1 MPTILNLAPAA
12 AGKTTYALN
21 LARQAA
27 QGLAGVPRV
36 VVATRLQAAAAH
48 QRLAAAGGA
57 LGVRILTFDD
67 LYTECLAA
75 AGEVYTELSE
85 PVQYRLLRAIVD
97 SLSLRH
103 YASLTGRPGFIQALQ
118 RLIGELKAAQ
128 IYPEHFAASVQQMG
142 DEARLQEL
150 AAIYLAYQQRLQDN
164 GWADRAGLGW
174 LSVEAL
180 AQRAP
185 HVGRDWPLLAVD
197 GFDDFTPI
205 QAALLRLLAA
215 RVGEMLITLTGS
227 VDGNRRP
234 LVHRRFAR
242 TRQILSA
249 ALGVQATAM
258 PTAVHR
264 AAPRLAYLEANLWRG
279 QVSAP
284 PAAPPV
290 DHAGVGP
297 FLAAA
302 DLTLIEAPDRTAEV
316 RAALRWLKARLLL
329 DGRQPG
335 ELALLMRNVTPYRAA
350 IEQVAAEFGLPLRLV
365 DGLPLVLNPL
375 IAALLDLLRLA
386 LPGPDQRPALPRRLV
401 IEAWRSPYFD
411 WRVLAPEGI
420 GPTDADRLD
429 AAARQGRVI
438 SGLAQW
444 EEALALLCTRAAG
457 AAEADST
464 FSTRQSASFDVDETP
479 QPAAAPAA
487 EAARRLHALFRR
499 FVDFLT
505 PPAGE
510 QPRRVFVGWLESLIG
525 DDPQPAPDG
534 DASQPGQPDSLQMA
548 AQARRAP
555 PSIAGQDVAALVC
568 LKDVLRGLVW
578 AEEAVASPPVDFE
591 DFVAD
596 LSGAIE
602 AAAYHPPQAA
612 PGHDIIVANVIQAR
626 GLSFHAV
633 AVLGLAEGEFPA
645 SLHED
650 AFLRE
655 TDRARLRQ
663 DFGELSRAVGLSLP
677 STLDSAEVEFFYET
691 ITRPTA
697 QLLLTRPR
705 LADNGALWQAS
716 PFWEELRRLVPV
728 TPVGLTSESLPSP
741 TEAASW
747 PELIETLA
755 AQPGLTTARAWA
767 QQADPARWLALTTA
781 AEVFQARSGDGQHL
795 YDGDLS
801 AAAAA
806 CAQRFGP
813 TFTWSAS
820 RLETYRSCPLFFFFA
835 SVLRLEPRRQPV
847 AGPDTSQLGNIY
859 HRIFELVYQAASDPG
874 DHVSALAAL
883 PGVAR
888 PVLDAAPGREGFRVT
903 AWWAQTRAEIEEDV
917 RRSLLGLAELRGDW
931 QPIAFEQ
938 RFFDA
943 QTLEVTVAGDSFRL
957 HGVIDRIDRAPDG
970 RLRVIDYK
978 TGGPSSFKRQ
988 AVEAGKKLQLP
999 LYALAARDALHLGQP
1014 ADGFYWHVRQA
1025 QPSDFTLQGSTG
1037 GPAAAMQRAAAFAW
1051 EAVQGIRAGRFAPT
1065 PPADG
1070 CPDYCPAAAFCWRYR
1085 PRYVGQKP

>member
-1 MPTILNLAPAA
+1 M
-12 AGKTTYALN
+12 
-21 LARQAA
+21 
-27 QGLAGVPRV
+27 
-36 VVATRLQAAAAH
+36 
-48 QRLAAAGGA
+48 
-57 LGVRILTFDD
+57 
-67 LYTECLAA
+67 
-75 AGEVYTELSE
+75 
-85 PVQYRLLRAIVD
+85 
-97 SLSLRH
+97 
-103 YASLTGRPGFIQALQ
+103 
-118 RLIGELKAAQ
+118 
-128 IYPEHFAASVQQMG
+128 
-142 DEARLQEL
+142 
-150 AAIYLAYQQRLQDN
+150 
-164 GWADRAGLGW
+164 
-174 LSVEAL
+174 
-180 AQRAP
+180 
-185 HVGRDWPLLAVD
+185 D

-205 QAALLRLLAA
+205 QAALLSLLAA
-215 RVGEMLITLTGS
+215 RVGKMLITLTGS
-227 VDGNRRP
+227 VDGDRRP
-234 LVHRRFAR
+234 LVHRRFAH
-242 TRQILSA
+242 TRQILSD
-249 ALGVQATAM
+249 ALGMQATAM
-258 PTAVHR
+258 PTAAHR

-279 QVSAP
+279 QVSPP
-284 PAAPPV
+284 PAAPLE
-290 DHAGVGP
+290 DHAGAGP

-329 DGRQPG
+329 DNRQPG

-350 IEQVAAEFGLPLRLV
+350 IEQIAAEFGLPLRLV
-365 DGLPLVLNPL
+365 DGLPLALNPA

-386 LPGPDQRPALPRRLV
+386 LPGPDQRPALPPRLV

-457 AAEADST
+457 AAEGDSA
-464 FSTRQSASFDVDETP
+464 FSPRQAASFDVDEAP
-479 QPAAAPAA
+479 QASSPPAA
-487 EAARRLHALFRR
+487 EAARTLQALFRR

-510 QPRRVFVGWLESLIG
+510 QPRRVFVGWLETLMG
-525 DDPQPAPDG
+525 DDPQPDPDDEAG
-534 DASQPGQPDSLQMA
+534 QLSQPDSLHMA

-555 PSIAGQDVAALVC
+555 PVVGGRDVEALVC

-578 AEEAVASPPVDFE
+578 AEEAVASPPVDF
-591 DFVAD
+591 DGFVAD

-612 PGHDIIVANVIQAR
+612 SGHDIIVANVIQAR

-645 SLHED
+645 SLRED

-663 DFGELSRAVGLSLP
+663 LGLSLP

-716 PFWEELRRLVPV
+716 PFWEELRRLVPA
-728 TPVGLTSESLPSP
+728 PPFGLTSESLPAPS
-741 TEAASW
+741 EAASW

-781 AEVFQARSGDGQHL
+781 AEVFQARSRDGQHL
-795 YDGDLS
+795 HDGDLS
-801 AAAAA
+801 AWATA

-813 TFTWSAS
+813 AFTWSAS

-835 SVLRLEPRRQPV
+835 SVLRLEPRGQPV
-847 AGPDTSQLGNIY
+847 TGPDAAQLGNIY
-859 HRIFELVYQAASDPG
+859 HRIFERVYQAASDPR
-874 DHVSALAAL
+874 DHVSVLAAL
-883 PGVAR
+883 PEAAR
-888 PVLDAAPGREGFRVT
+888 QALDAAPGREGFRVT

-917 RRSLLGLAELRGDW
+917 RRSLWGLAELRGDW
-931 QPIAFEQ
+931 QPIGFEQ

-957 HGVIDRIDRAPDG
+957 HGVIDRIDRTPDG

-978 TGGPSSFKRQ
+978 TGGPSSFTRQ

-999 LYALAARDALHLGQP
+999 LYALAVRDALHLGQP
-1014 ADGFYWHVRQA
+1014 VDGFYWHVRQA
-1025 QPSDFTLQGSTG
+1025 LPSDFTLQGSPG
-1037 GPAAAMQRAAAFAW
+1037 GPVAAMQRAADFAW

-1085 PRYVGQKP
+1085 PRYVG

>member
-1 MPTILNLAPAA
+1 MPTILSLAPAA

-36 VVATRLQAAAAH
+36 VVATRLQAAAAR

-85 PVQYRLLRAIVD
+85 PVQYRLLHAIVD
-97 SLSLRH
+97 ALPLRH
-103 YASLTGRPGFIQALQ
+103 YASLIGRPGFIQALQ

-128 IYPEHFAASVQQMG
+128 IRPEHLVASVQQMG
-142 DEARLQEL
+142 GEPRLQEL
-150 AAIYLAYQQRLQDN
+150 AAIYLAYQQRLQEN

-205 QAALLRLLAA
+205 QAALLSLLAA

-227 VDGNRRP
+227 VDGDRRP

-258 PTAVHR
+258 PAAACR
-264 AAPRLAYLEANLWRG
+264 AAPCLAYLEANLWRG

-284 PAAPPV
+284 PAAPQV
-290 DHAGVGP
+290 DQAAAGP

-302 DLTLIEAPDRTAEV
+302 DLTLIEAPDRAAEV

-350 IEQVAAEFGLPLRLV
+350 IEQIAAEFGLPVRVV
-365 DGLPLVLNPL
+365 DGLPLALNPA
-375 IAALLDLLRLA
+375 IAALLDLLRLV
-386 LPGPDQRPALPRRLV
+386 LPGPDQRPALLRRLV

-411 WRVLAPEGI
+411 WRVLTPEGI

-444 EEALALLCTRAAG
+444 EEALALLCARV
-457 AAEADST
+457 ADGGENDSAL
-464 FSTRQSASFDVDETP
+464 SPQPSASFDVDETP
-479 QPAAAPAA
+479 QPADAPAA
-487 EAARRLHALFRR
+487 EAARRLQTLFRH

-505 PPAGE
+505 PPAGK
-510 QPRRVFVGWLESLIG
+510 QPQRVFVGWLETLIG
-525 DDPQPAPDG
+525 DDPQQTSDG
-534 DASQPGQPDSLQMA
+534 DAGQPVQPDSLQMT

-555 PSIAGQDVAALVC
+555 RAMAGHDVAALVC

-591 DFVAD
+591 GFLAD
-596 LSGAIE
+596 LGGAIE
-602 AAAYHPPQAA
+602 AAAYHPPQSA

-626 GLSFHAV
+626 GLSFHAA

-655 TDRARLRQ
+655 TDRAHLRQ
-663 DFGELSRAVGLSLP
+663 LGLPLP

-697 QLLLTRPR
+697 QLLVTRPR

-741 TEAASW
+741 MEAASW

-767 QQADPARWLALTTA
+767 QQADPARWLAMTTA

-801 AAAAA
+801 AWATA

-813 TFTWSAS
+813 AFTWSAS

-835 SVLRLEPRRQPV
+835 SVLRLAPRRQPV
-847 AGPDTSQLGNIY
+847 AGPDAAQLGNIY
-859 HRIFELVYQAASDPG
+859 HRIFELVYQAASDPR
-874 DHVSALAAL
+874 DHVSVLAAL
-883 PGVAR
+883 PEAAR
-888 PVLDAAPGREGFRVT
+888 QALDAAPGREGFRVT

-917 RRSLLGLAELRGDW
+917 RRSLLGLAELGGDW

-938 RFFDA
+938 RFFDG
-943 QTLEVTVAGDSFRL
+943 QTLEVMVADDSFRL

-978 TGGPSSFKRQ
+978 TGGPGSFKCQ
-988 AVEAGKKLQLP
+988 DVEAGKKLQLP
-999 LYALAARDALHLGQP
+999 LYAVAARDALHLGQP

-1037 GPAAAMQRAAAFAW
+1037 GPAAAMRRAANFAW

-1085 PRYVGQKP
+1085 PRYVGQKL

>member
-12 AGKTTYALN
+12 AGKTTYVLEA
-21 LARQAA
+21 ARQAA
-27 QGLAGVPRV
+27 QGLVGVPRV
-36 VVATRLQAAAAH
+36 VVATRLQAAAAR

-57 LGVRILTFDD
+57 LGVRVMTFDG

-75 AGEVYTELSE
+75 AREVYTELSE

-128 IYPEHFAASVQQMG
+128 IYPEQFAARVQQMG
-142 DEARLQEL
+142 AEPRLQEL

-185 HVGRDWPLLAVD
+185 HVGRDWPLLVVD

-205 QAALLRLLAA
+205 QAALLKVLAA
-215 RVGEMLITLTGS
+215 RVGKMQITLTGT
-227 VDGNRRP
+227 VDDDRRP

-242 TRQILSA
+242 TRQILSD
-249 ALGVQATAM
+249 ALGVQATAIPM
-258 PTAVHR
+258 AAHH

-279 QVSAP
+279 QVSPP
-284 PAAPPV
+284 PAAPLE
-290 DHAGVGP
+290 DHAGAGP

-329 DGRQPG
+329 DSRQPG

-350 IEQVAAEFGLPLRLV
+350 IGQIGAEFGLPLRFV
-365 DGLPLVLNPL
+365 DGLPLALNPA

-386 LPGPDQRPALPRRLV
+386 LPGPDQRPGLPRRLV
-401 IEAWRSPYFD
+401 VEAWRSPYFD

-444 EEALALLCTRAAG
+444 EEALALLCARAAG
-457 AAEADST
+457 AVEADSAL
-464 FSTRQSASFDVDETP
+464 SLRQAASFDVDETP
-479 QPAAAPAA
+479 PAPAPTA
-487 EAARRLHALFRR
+487 VEAALTLHALFRR

-510 QPRRVFVGWLESLIG
+510 QPLRVFVGWLETLMG
-525 DDPQPAPDG
+525 DDPQQTPDG
-534 DASQPGQPDSLQMA
+534 DAGQLSRLDSLQMV
-548 AQARRAP
+548 AQARRASP
-555 PSIAGQDVAALVC
+555 DLAGQDVAALVC

-596 LSGAIE
+596 LSGAVE
-602 AAAYHPPQAA
+602 AAAYHPSPAA
-612 PGHDIIVANVIQAR
+612 HGHDIIVANVIQAR

-645 SLHED
+645 ILHED

-663 DFGELSRAVGLSLP
+663 LGLPLP

-691 ITRPTA
+691 MTRPTA

-716 PFWEELRRLVPV
+716 PFWEELRRLVPAP
-728 TPVGLTSESLPSP
+728 PVGLTSESLPSP
-741 TEAASW
+741 LEAASW

-781 AEVFQARSGDGQHL
+781 AEVFQARSRDGQHL
-795 YDGDLS
+795 YDGDLT
-801 AAAAA
+801 ALAAA

-813 TFTWSAS
+813 AFTWSAS

-847 AGPDTSQLGNIY
+847 AGPDTAQLGNMY
-859 HRIFELVYQAASDPG
+859 HRIFERVYQVASDPR
-874 DHVSALAAL
+874 DHASVLAAL
-883 PGVAR
+883 PEAAR
-888 PVLDAAPGREGFRVT
+888 RVLDAAPAREGFRVT

-917 RRSLLGLAELRGDW
+917 RRSLLGLAEVSGDW

-938 RFFDA
+938 GFFDP
-943 QTLEVTVAGDSFRL
+943 QTLEVMVAGDSFRL

-988 AVEAGKKLQLP
+988 DVEAGKKLQLP

-1025 QPSDFTLQGSTG
+1025 QPSDFTLPGSTG
-1037 GPAAAMQRAAAFAW
+1037 GPAAAMRRAADFAW

-1085 PRYVGQKP
+1085 PRYVG